1 MVAIDPGGSRFGFA
15 VREGQD
21 GLIDWGPRKIRQ
33 RRSAYGMR
41 RVIELLDYYQPDA
54 IIVEDVSS
62 KHVADRR
69 AFASKSSAAT
79 FDPSRPVIP
88 IS

>member
-1 MVAIDPGGSRFGFA
+1 LAFA
-15 VREGQD
+15 VREGHD
-21 GLIDWGPRKIRQ
+21 GLIDWGPRKIR
-33 RRSAYGMR
+33 RIRSADGMR

-54 IIVEDVSS
+54 MIVEDVSS

-69 AFASKSSAAT
+69 AFASKISAAN
-79 FDPSRPVIP
+79 FAPARPVIP